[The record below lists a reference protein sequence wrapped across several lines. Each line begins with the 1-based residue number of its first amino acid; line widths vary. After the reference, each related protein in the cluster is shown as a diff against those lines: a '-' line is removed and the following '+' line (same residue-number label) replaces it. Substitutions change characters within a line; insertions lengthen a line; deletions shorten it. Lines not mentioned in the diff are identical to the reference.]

1 MDRYMALPHTRDE
14 KEKLKCGV
22 HPVPGKLEDDKQL
35 DVLVNKIA
43 ESQDITKITLIINHN
58 AGLVFYIKWGD
69 VLMEM
74 RPVGCFRCPPPG
86 AAVHTRPGSPFQVSR
101 SVG

>member
-1 MDRYMALPHTRDE
+1 
-14 KEKLKCGV
+14 
-22 HPVPGKLEDDKQL
+22 
-35 DVLVNKIA
+35 VLHVVCSACKNDSLYEQA
-43 ESQDITKITLIINHN
+43 VSQHN

-74 RPVGCFRCPPPG
+74 RPVGCFRWAPPG

>member
-1 MDRYMALPHTRDE
+1 MEVGWAGGVLPNCQAR
-14 KEKLKCGV
+14 KIRGGVVWIGYARGFKPLKN
-22 HPVPGKLEDDKQL
+22 KQWSF
-35 DVLVNKIA
+35 VSVR
-43 ESQDITKITLIINHN
+43 QHN

-74 RPVGCFRCPPPG
+74 RPVGCFRWAPPG